1 MKSSRTVRIGAMVG
15 LFVASLACA
24 DGEETEVV
32 QTQYG
37 EICVRRE
44 ESPQVDM
51 PFMQD
56 EPTMER
62 VPWEECEKDSSH
74 AHFYPY
80 YINHGA
86 GHQAPPVGSKFAPSK
101 GTATAPAGSTAARPP
116 ATGGFGTHTTTV
128 GG

>member
-1 MKSSRTVRIGAMVG
+1 MKASRGVRIGAMVG

-24 DGEETEVV
+24 DSEETEVV

-44 ESPQVDM
+44 EPPQVDM

-62 VPWEECEKDSSH
+62 VPWEECENDSSH
-74 AHFYPY
+74 IHFYPY

-86 GHQAPPVGSKFAPSK
+86 GYQAPPVGSKFAPSH
-101 GTATAPAGSTAARPP
+101 GTSTRPASGAVARPP
-116 ATGGFGTHTTTV
+116 ASGGFGTHTTTV